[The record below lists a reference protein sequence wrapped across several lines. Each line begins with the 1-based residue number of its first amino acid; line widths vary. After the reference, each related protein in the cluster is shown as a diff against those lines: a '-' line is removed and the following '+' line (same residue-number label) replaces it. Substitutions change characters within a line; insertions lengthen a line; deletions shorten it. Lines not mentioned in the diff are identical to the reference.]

1 MKSYKEK
8 LPALKAFMFDVDGV
22 LTDGRVYLMQDEIVR
37 ALHSKDGY
45 ALQYA
50 SKMGYKTFII
60 TGGSSQEVKQ
70 RLLNLGVTEV
80 HLSCHH
86 KLSTYEDILKRH
98 QLSDEQVLY
107 MGDDI
112 PDIPVLQRVGVST
125 CPQDAAIDVKNVV
138 DYHSP
143 YDGGKTCVRDVIEQ
157 TLRVQGNWMSDKA
170 FEW

>member
-8 LPALKAFMFDVDGV
+8 LPKIKAFMFDVDGV
-22 LTDGRVYLMQDEIVR
+22 LTDGKVYLMEDDFVR

-50 SKMGYKTFII
+50 IKMDYKIFII
-60 TGGSSQEVKQ
+60 TGGSSSEVQK

-80 HLSCHH
+80 HLSCHR
-86 KLSTYEDILKRH
+86 KLTQYEDILRRH
-98 QLSDEQVLY
+98 QLTDEEVLY

-112 PDIPVLQRVGVST
+112 PDIPVLKKVGVST
-125 CPQDAAIDVKNVV
+125 CPQDAAIDVKDVV

-143 YDGGKTCVRDVIEQ
+143 FDGGKACVRDVIEQ
-157 TLRVQGNWMSDKA
+157 TLRVQGKWLSAKA